1 MTLDKVKFG
10 LEKKEIRTIQNILA
24 YYPTVLK
31 VMVFGSR
38 AKGNYRNKSDLDLVI
53 IGSGQDKVSSISG
66 DIGESDFLY
75 SVDVIGYDSTND
87 NILLKSEI
95 DKYGVEFWLRNE
107 KLIDQTI
114 FLNSKKDPFWERWKI
129 NILKN

>member
-10 LEKKEIRTIQNILA
+10 LGEKEIRTIQNILA

-31 VMVFGSR
+31 VIVFGSR

-95 DKYGVEFWLRNE
+95 DKYGAEFWLRNE
-107 KLIDQTI
+107 KLIDHTI
-114 FLNSKKDPFWERWKI
+114 FLKSKKDPFWERWKI
-129 NILKN
+129 NILKD

>member
-53 IGSGQDKVSSISG
+53 VGSGQDKVSSISG